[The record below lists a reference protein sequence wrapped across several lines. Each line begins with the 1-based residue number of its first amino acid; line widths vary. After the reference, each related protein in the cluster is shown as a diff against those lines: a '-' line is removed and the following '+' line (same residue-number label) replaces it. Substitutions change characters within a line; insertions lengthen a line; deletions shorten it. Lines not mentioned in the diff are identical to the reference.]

1 MPNILL
7 DRDESADPI
16 HGYRIVKTEIDLL
29 DYALSEQDLLIR
41 GYSLCE
47 WAESFYKGRGVTC
60 ASAPSVVRD
69 LMHTYGGMS
78 YEHAQFIATKLL
90 TSKIKIADY
99 SPQEILG
106 AFFPTYLWDS
116 SASEK
121 HAADWLLWLDE
132 TEPPEAFQSILL
144 PLVYEWKKDKPELND
159 IYNSTTPES
168 ARLILEKWLGADV
181 TPFIDKFGEFPTS
194 VSNKWIH
201 KLTDVWVS
209 NMIKTQ
215 GAFFSSFI
223 RSHTLRQLKQ
233 AIAKVALDYFEKN
246 PEFITIEI
254 YNRIVRFASGK
265 DAERASALRPVP
277 EPGEL
282 PSDPDAVIDWFV
294 AEYLPYKSWCLNT
307 GINTGYTRVLE
318 LGRKF
323 AEWYLDFYPKALNS
337 KKHISF
343 FQSQNLRSA
352 HSKSINLL
360 IVLDGLHYLDAKF
373 VMNALL
379 SGKDAQR
386 LGMIESSLCFA
397 PVPTVTE
404 FTKGALVRGVQPSLT
419 KEIEILG
426 EDVSEQETPTK
437 KIKLAQPGDL
447 VIWRIQEPDNTYHKK
462 NKNSTLLMEIE
473 GQLATQVKKILDVI
487 DQVPLSVDVNIFIT
501 TDHGRYLGVSKRVV
515 AVPEEMEAHGRAAW
529 GNANI
534 EFPKSGYVIKDNIA
548 YLSRHRYGF
557 ENRECDVAVILD
569 DNAFQDKTY
578 KQEKYPHG
586 GLFPEEVII
595 PWMVFTRNIENP
607 QVEISISGDGS
618 ANQPGKLLLITTNS
632 SHINLSI
639 IRCEFE
645 FGPDKIISI
654 DKKVSIPSMK
664 ETKIEIDIPA
674 WPSSEQV
681 KIGKSRIVLALPS
694 EDELEKSPLL
704 SAITVNELY
713 TRDKS
718 LLEGLD
724 L

>member
-69 LMHTYGGMS
+69 LMHTYGSMS
-78 YEHAQFIATKLL
+78 YEHAQFIAVKLS

-106 AFFPTYLWDS
+106 AFFSTYLWDS
-116 SASEK
+116 PASEK

-132 TEPPEAFQSILL
+132 KEPPESFQSILL
-144 PLVYEWKKDKPELND
+144 PLVYEWKKDKPELSD

-168 ARLILEKWLGADV
+168 ARIILEKWLGANI

-194 VSNKWIH
+194 VSNKWVS
-201 KLTDVWVS
+201 KLTDYWVS
-209 NMIKTQ
+209 TMIKTQ
-215 GAFFSSFI
+215 GAFFGIFI
-223 RSHTLRQLKQ
+223 KAHTLRQLKQ
-233 AIAKVALDYFEKN
+233 AIARVALDYFEEN
-246 PEFITIEI
+246 PEFVTIEI
-254 YNRIVRFASGK
+254 CNQIVRFVSGK
-265 DAERASALRPVP
+265 DAERASALQPVP
-277 EPGEL
+277 EPSQV
-282 PSDPDAVIDWFV
+282 PTDPDAVIDWFV
-294 AEYLPYKSWCLNT
+294 TEYLPYKSWCLNT
-307 GINTGYTRVLE
+307 GINAGHDRGLE

-352 HSKSINLL
+352 HPKSINLL
-360 IVLDGLHYLDAKF
+360 VVLDGLHYLDAKF
-373 VMNALL
+373 LMNALL
-379 SGKDAQR
+379 NGKDAHR
-386 LGMIESSLCFA
+386 LGMIENSLCFA

-473 GQLATQVKKILDVI
+473 GQLTTQVKKILDVI
-487 DQVPLSVDVNIFIT
+487 DQIPLSVDVNLFVT
-501 TDHGRYLGVSKRVV
+501 TDHGRYLGVSQRVV

-529 GNANI
+529 GNTNL

-595 PWMVFTRNIENP
+595 PWMVFTRN
-607 QVEISISGDGS
+607 VEKPKVEMSISGDGA
-618 ANQPGKLLLITTNS
+618 ANQPGKLLLTAVNS
-632 SHINLSI
+632 SRMNLSI
-639 IRCEFE
+639 VKCEFD
-645 FGPDKIISI
+645 FGPDKKVLIN
-654 DKKVSIPSMK
+654 KKITLPSLK
-664 ETKIEIDIPA
+664 EIKIEIDIPA
-674 WPSSEQV
+674 WPSSEQLQ
-681 KIGKSRIVLALPS
+681 IAKSCIVLALPS
-694 EDELEKSPLL
+694 EDEFEKYISL
-704 SAITVNELY
+704 SAVKVNELY

-724 L
+724 I

>member
-29 DYALSEQDLLIR
+29 DYALSEDDLLIR
-41 GYSLCE
+41 GYALCE
-47 WAESFYKGRGVTC
+47 WAESFYKGRGVMC
-60 ASAPSVVRD
+60 ASAPSVIRD
-69 LMHTYGGMS
+69 LMHIYGNMS
-78 YEHAQFIATKLL
+78 YEHAQIIAAKLS
-90 TSKIKIADY
+90 TSKTTVADY

-106 AFFPTYLWDS
+106 AFFLTYLWDS
-116 SASEK
+116 PASEK

-132 TEPPEAFQSILL
+132 KEPPEYFQSIFL
-144 PLVYEWKKDKPELND
+144 PLVYEWKKDKPELSD

-168 ARLILEKWLGADV
+168 ARLILEKWLGADI
-181 TPFIDKFGEFPTS
+181 TPFIDKFGEFPTL
-194 VSNKWIH
+194 VSNKWIS
-201 KLTDVWVS
+201 KLTDFWVS

-215 GAFFSSFI
+215 GAFFGVFI
-223 RSHTLRQLKQ
+223 KAHTLRQLKH
-233 AIAKVALDYFEKN
+233 AIARIALDYFEEN
-246 PEFITIEI
+246 PGFITIEI
-254 YNRIVRFASGK
+254 CNQIIRFVSGK
-265 DAERASALRPVP
+265 DAERAFALRPVL
-277 EPGEL
+277 EPSEM

-294 AEYLPYKSWCLNT
+294 TEYLPYKSWCLNT
-307 GINTGYTRVLE
+307 RVNAGHDRGLE

-337 KKHISF
+337 KQHISF

-352 HSKSINLL
+352 HPKSINLL
-360 IVLDGLHYLDAKF
+360 VVLDGLHYLDAKF
-373 VMNALL
+373 LMNALL

-386 LGMIESSLCFA
+386 LGMIENSLCFA

-473 GQLATQVKKILDVI
+473 GQLTTQVKKILDVI
-487 DQVPLSVDVNIFIT
+487 DQIPLSVDVNLFVT

-529 GNANI
+529 GNVNI

-557 ENRECDVAVILD
+557 ENRKCDVAVILD

-595 PWMVFTRNIENP
+595 PWMVFTRNVERP
-607 QVEISISGDGS
+607 KVEISISGDGA
-618 ANQPGKLLLITTNS
+618 ANQSGKLLLTAVNS
-632 SHINLSI
+632 SRINLSI
-639 IRCEFE
+639 VKCEFD
-645 FGPDKIISI
+645 FGPDKKMSINKKISL
-654 DKKVSIPSMK
+654 PSLQ
-664 ETKIEIDIPA
+664 EIKIEIDIPV
-674 WPSSEQV
+674 WPSSEQ
-681 KIGKSRIVLALPS
+681 IQIAKSCIVLALPS
-694 EDELEKSPLL
+694 EDEFEKYPSL
-704 SAITVNELY
+704 SAIKVNELY

-724 L
+724 I